1 MCDFDPTLP
10 LRHPALVEHALEAIV
25 VIQDGILVFANR
37 EAGAL
42 VGQEPADLLGRRLLD
57 FIPPGDH
64 ASTNALLEG
73 RQDGTLDGV
82 PLVRRLAHA
91 DGSIKRVRGR
101 GVAVQWEG
109 RPAVLSFV
117 LDVTHEHDLQ
127 GSLDVARRALERT
140 EAVANV
146 GRLMSGVVHD
156 LNNMYSA
163 LELMCGTLAASFDGD
178 DPRSEDVDIIQ
189 MVTRDAADLTRRVL
203 SVASSGEESAREL
216 DLNREIRRNER
227 LISHLVGP
235 GSTLELFLDERSP
248 RVRIDP
254 LQLTQVLVNLVANA
268 ADAMPEGGR
277 LSVGTE
283 AVVAVS
289 GGVALVVRDTGCGMD
304 PALEGR
310 IFEPFF
316 STKGSETGIGLG
328 LTTVQE
334 IVALAGGRIQVESAP
349 GCGTTVRV
357 VLPSVGGV
365 LPTGPPGDTEIR
377 VLGRFY
383 AK

>member
-109 RPAVLSFV
+109 RPAVLSYV